1 MLKTYGHGTVKMVK
15 ILDRQGKEWACKT
28 PEERKNADVFW

>member
-1 MLKTYGHGTVKMVK
+1 MVMVKMAK
-15 ILDRQGKEWACKT
+15 RLDRQGKEWACKT